1 MKILLV
7 SQYFYPENFKINDLV
22 FSLKERGHEVTVLT
36 GKPNYPKGSFFDGY
50 SWSSPDFE
58 NINGIPVFRS
68 NLFSRGNGSAILLF
82 LNYLSFAILA
92 SLKLKKIKGSFDVIF
107 VYQTSP
113 VTVGIPAYFAKLLFK
128 VPIYFWVQD
137 LWPESLTAAG
147 GIKNKF
153 ILGFFNSLTKWI
165 YKHSKKILIQSIGF
179 REYIQNQGVPND
191 KIIFY
196 PNLTENFYTPL
207 KEVKKYKEFFPNE
220 FFNIVFAGNIGEA
233 QSFQTIIEAFDN
245 IKELPVKIIVL
256 GDGRYK
262 KTALQLVKE
271 KGLETNFNFIG
282 SFPPTEMPKFFSHA
296 DALLV
301 SLKKNKIFS
310 LTIPAKVQSYLAC
323 GKPII
328 ASIDGIGAKIVTD
341 AKCGTISPAENSIVL
356 SEKIKELMILD
367 QSKLDEMGVNA
378 RTYYDKEFDRTYLL
392 KKLEVIFNSN

>member
-179 REYIQNQGVPND
+179 REYIQNQGVPKD

-196 PNLTENFYTPL
+196 PNLTENF
-207 KEVKKYKEFFPNE
+207 
-220 FFNIVFAGNIGEA
+220 
-233 QSFQTIIEAFDN
+233 
-245 IKELPVKIIVL
+245 
-256 GDGRYK
+256 
-262 KTALQLVKE
+262 
-271 KGLETNFNFIG
+271 
-282 SFPPTEMPKFFSHA
+282 
-296 DALLV
+296 
-301 SLKKNKIFS
+301 
-310 LTIPAKVQSYLAC
+310 
-323 GKPII
+323 
-328 ASIDGIGAKIVTD
+328 
-341 AKCGTISPAENSIVL
+341 
-356 SEKIKELMILD
+356 
-367 QSKLDEMGVNA
+367 
-378 RTYYDKEFDRTYLL
+378 
-392 KKLEVIFNSN
+392 